1 MPTGRN
7 INYGQQQQQQQQT
20 QKQAPRAEF
29 DSMSNLSSNSSNT
42 SISNTQ
48 QQNQKK
54 STNETSNIPLFQEL
68 DPLNNKK
75 RNSPLNFKNFNVC
88 LVFFLLTKT
97 KIYNNFFSLKIY
109 YV

>member
-7 INYGQQQQQQQQT
+7 INYGQQQA

-88 LVFFLLTKT
+88 LVFFVE
-97 KIYNNFFSLKIY
+97 IYNNFFSFKI
-109 YV
+109 